1 MKQLLATKLIHRI
14 ENKRYK
20 KRGED
25 IMNMGFDA
33 YAPKEIAEK
42 VDNVGVT
49 KCNGNF
55 WAILMLAILAGAFIA
70 LGAEFSTLVIHDAN
84 TSVGYT
90 KWIGGITFTLGL
102 LLVVCAG
109 AELFTGNTL
118 AVMAFVSKKITG
130 KALLRNW
137 VIVYVG
143 NLIGSLIIVGLMFL
157 SEQYT
162 VNNSL
167 VGAKVLSIAAGKANL
182 SWTVAFVRG
191 ILCNTL
197 VCLAV
202 WLSFGGRNV
211 IDKLAAMLLP
221 VSAFVASGFEHSVAN
236 MYFIPI
242 GLLLKNVPGVASVAN
257 IPAEKLANLT
267 VSGAIYNNLIPVTL
281 GNIVGGGIFVGLVY
295 WFIYLRDTRVSG
307 AAKTPDYVK
316 TA

>member
-1 MKQLLATKLIHRI
+1 
-14 ENKRYK
+14 
-20 KRGED
+20 
-25 IMNMGFDA
+25 MNMGFDA

-42 VDNVGVT
+42 VDNVGAD

-55 WAILMLAILAGAFIA
+55 WTLFMLAILAGAFIA
-70 LGAEFSTLVIHDAN
+70 FGAEFSTIVIHDAN

-137 VIVYVG
+137 IIVYVG
-143 NLIGSLIIVGLMFL
+143 NLIGSLIIVGIMFL
-157 SEQYT
+157 TEQYT
-162 VNNSL
+162 INNSL
-167 VGAKVLSIAAGKANL
+167 VGAKALSIAAGKANL
-182 SWTVAFVRG
+182 SWTVAFARG

-211 IDKLAAMLLP
+211 IDKFAAILLP

-295 WFIYLRDTRVSG
+295 WFIYLRNTRFSGDT
-307 AAKTPDYVK
+307 KTPDCAK